1 MSLNC
6 AANRHLLLL
15 LLPYFHLLV
24 KKSHVF
30 HYHQDLVSYVTDVV
44 LFLKGEDF
52 RVVFLALSRI
62 QLTSKSNML
71 VLSAR

>member
-15 LLPYFHLLV
+15 LLPDFHLFV

-30 HYHQDLVSYVTDVV
+30 YYHQYLVSYVTDVV